1 MIGEILIGSKIK
13 TLFAAIIAVIAPIS
27 MFYHIIILLLSINV
41 IIDIWRIKKVGLQFD
56 AKMLLTYITRVIV
69 YCVVITIIFLFE
81 KFVIFNLIQ
90 TESTYLTT
98 VSVILLCLFEF
109 DKLLTNASILTNNPI
124 FINIKNI
131 LNKLVKGKKYMDL
144 ENDKKDESIN

>member
-1 MIGEILIGSKIK
+1 MLGEILIGSKLK
-13 TLFAAIIAVIAPIS
+13 TLFAAIIAVIAPIA

-90 TESTYLTT
+90 TNSTYLTT

-144 ENDKKDESIN
+144 ENDKKELE